1 MSPEEQTV
9 TEDVAMQ
16 LFCISCGREQYPG
29 AVPDI
34 SRGEEGCLYCDF
46 VPPVLTTAQRRDP
59 VEQIAGA
66 QALGSGHRDRLAQL
80 RAGKKAQA
88 TEPRVQR

>member
-1 MSPEEQTV
+1 MSPEEQTL

-16 LFCISCGREQYPG
+16 LFCINCGREQYPG

-46 VPPVLTTAQRRDP
+46 VPPILTVSEYRN
-59 VEQIAGA
+59 
-66 QALGSGHRDRLAQL
+66 RLAQL
-80 RAGKKAQA
+80 RASQKAQA